1 MRRDKEQLMR
11 ELELSRLSLRRDFQ
25 GLQDELNVVRKLEKV
40 VRKKP
45 LAWLGGAAATGF
57 VLAVLRGG
65 GGRRQAK
72 KEKVADRAKG
82 SRPARSLTFFGF
94 LIAVIK
100 MLFPMF
106 RPLMM
111 AYATKRMADMATNL
125 VAK

>member
-1 MRRDKEQLMR
+1 MK
-11 ELELSRLSLRRDFQ
+11 ELELSRLALRRDFQ
-25 GLQDELNVVRKLEKV
+25 GLQDELNVVKKLERV

-65 GGRRQAK
+65 GRRSK
-72 KEKVADRAKG
+72 KEKASDKSTG
-82 SRPARSLTFFGF
+82 SRPAKSLTFFGI
-94 LIAVIK
+94 LIAAIK

-125 VAK
+125 AGK